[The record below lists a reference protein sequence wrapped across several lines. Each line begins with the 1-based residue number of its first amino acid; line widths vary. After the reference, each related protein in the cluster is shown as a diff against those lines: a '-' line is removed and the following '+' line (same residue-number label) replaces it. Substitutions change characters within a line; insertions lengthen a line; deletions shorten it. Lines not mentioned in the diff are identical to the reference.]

1 MLLQPQARDNAER
14 TSTME
19 LTSFRDMRVIK
30 RPFAAAILAITCFI
44 ALPAANGQAPSPSP
58 SQQTPA
64 VSDQK
69 LDQMAAAVKQV
80 ATVKQDYQ
88 ERIAAAPPADQE
100 RIAGEANGALEKAVT
115 DQGLSVEEF
124 NRIILVA
131 QNDPD
136 VLDKIRQR
144 L

>member
-1 MLLQPQARDNAER
+1 
-14 TSTME
+14 
-19 LTSFRDMRVIK
+19 MRSVK
-30 RPFAAAILAITCFI
+30 QPFAVAIVAIACLVSI
-44 ALPAANGQAPSPSP
+44 PVANGQVQSPAP
-58 SQQTPA
+58 SQQTPN

-88 ERIAAAPPADQE
+88 ERIAAAPPADQG
-100 RIAGEANGALEKAVT
+100 RIADEANGALEKAVT

-136 VLDKIRQR
+136 VREKIRER
-144 L
+144 IRSAR